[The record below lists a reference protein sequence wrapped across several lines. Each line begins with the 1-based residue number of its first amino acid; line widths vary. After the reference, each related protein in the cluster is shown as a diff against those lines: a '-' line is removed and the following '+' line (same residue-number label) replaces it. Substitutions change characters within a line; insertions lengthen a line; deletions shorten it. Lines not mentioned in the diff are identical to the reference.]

1 MMLYPQILEK
11 YSSTIVAELNLPRP
25 KSGKFLFRLARFP
38 DRGTATYIDI
48 LDYRSRVMLRVSR
61 ILSDIRNLNLIND
74 VPKTARVEISSGF
87 ISHTEFLI
95 KEFNSINSKS
105 LMPELENTKFGNHY
119 FIFYTD
125 SFDCTVSGISNP
137 HDKAHAELWHR
148 IINRSYGLEHSVP
161 RRHLRT
167 CNLLVS

>member
-1 MMLYPQILEK
+1 M
-11 YSSTIVAELNLPRP
+11 
-25 KSGKFLFRLARFP
+25 
-38 DRGTATYIDI
+38 
-48 LDYRSRVMLRVSR
+48 
-61 ILSDIRNLNLIND
+61 INE

>member
-11 YSSTIVAELNLPRP
+11 YSSTIVAELNLPSP

-48 LDYRSRVMLRVSR
+48 LDYRSRIMLRVSR
-61 ILSDIRNLNLIND
+61 ILSDIRNLNLINE

-95 KEFNSINSKS
+95 KEFN
-105 LMPELENTKFGNHY
+105 F
-119 FIFYTD
+119 
-125 SFDCTVSGISNP
+125 ISNNFCK
-137 HDKAHAELWHR
+137 DM
-148 IINRSYGLEHSVP
+148 
-161 RRHLRT
+161 
-167 CNLLVS
+167 LVFLYYN

>member
-1 MMLYPQILEK
+1 MIYPQILEK

-38 DRGTATYIDI
+38 DCGTATYVDI

-61 ILSDIRNLNLIND
+61 ILTNIRSFNLLD
-74 VPKTARVEISSGF
+74 EVPISARVEISSGF
-87 ISHTEFLI
+87 ISHKEIII
-95 KEFNSINSKS
+95 KEFGCINKKS
-105 LMPELENTKFGNHY
+105 LMSDLENTKSGNHY

-125 SFDCTVSGISNP
+125 SFDCAISGITNP
-137 HDKAHAELWHR
+137 HDKADAELWHR

-167 CNLLVS
+167 CNLLIS

>member
-1 MMLYPQILEK
+1 MLYPQILEK
-11 YSSTIVAELNLPRP
+11 YSSTIVAEINLPRP

-38 DRGTATYIDI
+38 EHGTATYIDI

-61 ILSDIRNLNLIND
+61 ILTDLSNFNLCD
-74 VPKTARVEISSGF
+74 ETPKGLQVEISSGF
-87 ISHTEFLI
+87 ISKTEFLI
-95 KEFNSINSKS
+95 NEFNLINKNT
-105 LMPELENTKFGNHY
+105 LIPELENSKSGNHY
-119 FIFYTD
+119 FLFYTD

-137 HDKAHAELWHR
+137 HEKVHAELWHR

-167 CNLLVS
+167 CNLLIS

>member
-1 MMLYPQILEK
+1 MLYPQILEK

-61 ILSDIRNLNLIND
+61 ILSDIRNLNLINE

-95 KEFNSINSKS
+95 KEFNFINSKS

-137 HDKAHAELWHR
+137 HDKAYAELWHR